1 MSTTYG
7 YTKQVES
14 NQQGSKHT
22 RAISP
27 KKGTYVRRLTK
38 PASLVHEHMFI
49 DHRTYVHRPSN
60 ICSPKSLLFGS
71 LDVGRNHVIVE
82 LNDRSEMNT
91 EHGYRKQVESHHQG
105 SKHTL
110 ASLMSKLRSSLGA
123 AWEQP
128 RSSLEYAYSM
138 LMTTFLR
145 PFSSKRAELERR
157 LASDEITARPSRD
170 YVSSLTRLRLVVSML
185 LFLVLGNGGVWG
197 QETPDYSGTY
207 YIRSESTNKNTP
219 GDYYLCPTK
228 NWYLYKATNSYED
241 DTDDNDDNGQP
252 FLTTYQCKD
261 GVYDA
266 SKAVWDVVKHPT
278 KTDCY
283 YIIQRKTGRY
293 MVSNGQIGS
302 DANRMRVHLEAV
314 ADATALANLG
324 DLALFEI
331 TSHGTHFDIVP
342 HSSEGR
348 NGDYIYLV
356 VNFKNFNE
364 LKGSDGKKGGPNG
377 TYGTNTAGII
387 GLYNQEE
394 NHKWFLES
402 AKCTTPVITFSNTT
416 STITITAGDGE
427 SIYYTTDESNPDAN
441 SYVYTAPFELTEGM
455 VIKAISK
462 KTNLI
467 DSEIATLT
475 VVKLATPVIT
485 FNEETRK
492 VTITAAEGAMIYY
505 TTNDTDPTI
514 GETTAHGASPVVI
527 AHALPS
533 TKIHARAVKSGSF
546 NSDVA
551 TKTDIPVKVLTNPTI
566 ILAEDEF
573 VYDGSAKEPAI
584 TVKDGDVIISADEY
598 VVTYS
603 NNTNAGTASVTIS
616 DNADGDYQVNDGS
629 KSFTISP
636 KSLGDGT
643 TAAGGITVEMTDDGS
658 LSAVKDGSTTLV
670 ENTDYTQETVEEGS
684 DKIITIT
691 GKGNYTGIVKG
702 IYASPVFVDS
712 DGGGSGQAAAV
723 YQAKRDLSCPSGI
736 KPYIIRKV
744 NPSIGTAVITKLDY
758 IPEDVPVLLLSD
770 AEASGF
776 VASPKDPSTP
786 DVTAQTKNSNL
797 LKVSS
802 GGETVGAA
810 QIYMFYQGEFVL
822 TKAGTLGEGKY
833 FLYNPNYNAQAQTAG
848 GNSGSASSRGSLQI
862 VFDDETTGISEMNNS
877 KIEEK
882 ETDVWY
888 TLEGQ
893 RIIGKPS
900 KGGIY
905 IRKGQKIFL
914 KRN

>member
-1 MSTTYG
+1 MSKLRSSLG
-7 YTKQVES
+7 AAWEQARSRQEYTHRTGGQL
-14 NQQGSKHT
+14 T

-27 KKGTYVRRLTK
+27 KKGIYVRRLTK

-49 DHRTYVHRPSN
+49 DHRTYVL
-60 ICSPKSLLFGS
+60 PK
-71 LDVGRNHVIVE
+71 
-82 LNDRSEMNT
+82 
-91 EHGYRKQVESHHQG
+91 
-105 SKHTL
+105 
-110 ASLMSKLRSSLGA
+110 A
-123 AWEQP
+123 
-128 RSSLEYAYSM
+128 
-138 LMTTFLR
+138 
-145 PFSSKRAELERR
+145 
-157 LASDEITARPSRD
+157 
-170 YVSSLTRLRLVVSML
+170 
-185 LFLVLGNGGVWG
+185 LFLALLMLVGITGAWG
-197 QETPDYSGTY
+197 QDTPDYSGVY
-207 YIRSESTNKNTP
+207 YIRSESTNKDTD

-331 TSHGTHFDIVP
+331 TSHSGHIDIVP
-342 HSSEGR
+342 HSTDGR
-348 NGDYIYLV
+348 NGDTYIYLV

-475 VVKLATPVIT
+475 VNKLAMPTIT
-485 FNEETRK
+485 FNEETRE
-492 VTITAAEGAMIYY
+492 VAITAAEGAEIYY
-505 TTNDTDPTI
+505 TTDDTDPTI
-514 GETTAHGASPVVI
+514 EETTAHAASPVVI

-533 TKIHARAVKSGSF
+533 TKIHAQAVKSGSI
-546 NSDVA
+546 NSDIA
-551 TKTDIPVKVLTNPTI
+551 TKTDIPAKVLTNPTI

-584 TVKDGDVIISADEY
+584 TVKDGDVVVSADEY
-598 VVTYS
+598 VVNYS
-603 NNTNAGTASVTIS
+603 SNTNAGTASVTVS
-616 DNADGDYQVNDGS
+616 DKAGGDYQVNGS
-629 KSFTISP
+629 KTFTISP
-636 KSLGDGT
+636 KSIGDGNV
-643 TAAGGITVEMTDDGS
+643 AAGGIIIEMTPEGD
-658 LSAVKDGSTTLV
+658 LSSVKDGETTLV
-670 ENTDYTQETVEEGS
+670 LNTDYTYTTETVDEN
-684 DKIITIT
+684 KVVTIT
-691 GKGNYTGIVKG
+691 GKGNYQNSAKG
-702 IYASPVFVDS
+702 IYANPPFIKPEGESS
-712 DGGGSGQAAAV
+712 AAAV
-723 YQAKRDLSCPSGI
+723 YTAMTDLANPTGI

-744 NPSIGTAVITKLDY
+744 NPSIGTMVISKLDY
-758 IPEDVPVLLLSD
+758 IPEGVPVLLLSD
-770 AEASGF
+770 EEAEGF
-776 VASPKDPSTP
+776 VAAPKDPSTP
-786 DVTAQTKNSNL
+786 EVTDGTKNSNQ
-797 LKVSS
+797 LKVSA
-802 GGETVGAA
+802 GGETVQAA

-833 FLYNPNYNAQAQTAG
+833 YLYNPNYSAQAQTAG

-862 VFDDETTGISEMNNS
+862 VFDDETTGISELNNS

-893 RIIGKPS
+893 R
-900 KGGIY
+900 
-905 IRKGQKIFL
+905 L

>member
-1 MSTTYG
+1 MSTIYG
-7 YTKQVES
+7 FKKQVTRD
-14 NQQGSKHT
+14 QQGSSLTLASLMSKLRSSLGAAWEQARSRQEYTHRTGGQLT

-27 KKGTYVRRLTK
+27 KKGIYVRRLTK

-49 DHRTYVHRPSN
+49 DHRTYVL
-60 ICSPKSLLFGS
+60 PK
-71 LDVGRNHVIVE
+71 
-82 LNDRSEMNT
+82 
-91 EHGYRKQVESHHQG
+91 
-105 SKHTL
+105 
-110 ASLMSKLRSSLGA
+110 A
-123 AWEQP
+123 
-128 RSSLEYAYSM
+128 
-138 LMTTFLR
+138 
-145 PFSSKRAELERR
+145 
-157 LASDEITARPSRD
+157 
-170 YVSSLTRLRLVVSML
+170 
-185 LFLVLGNGGVWG
+185 LFLALLMLVGITGAWG
-197 QETPDYSGTY
+197 QDTPDYSGVY
-207 YIRSESTNKNTP
+207 YIRSESTNKDTD

-331 TSHGTHFDIVP
+331 TSHSGHIDIVP
-342 HSSEGR
+342 HSTDGR
-348 NGDYIYLV
+348 NGDTYIYLV

-475 VVKLATPVIT
+475 VNKLAMPTIT
-485 FNEETRK
+485 FNEETRE
-492 VTITAAEGAMIYY
+492 VAITAAEGAEIYY
-505 TTNDTDPTI
+505 TTDDTDPTI
-514 GETTAHGASPVVI
+514 EETTAHAASPVVI

-533 TKIHARAVKSGSF
+533 TKIHAQAVKSGSI
-546 NSDVA
+546 NSDIA
-551 TKTDIPVKVLTNPTI
+551 TKTDIPAKVLTNPTI

-584 TVKDGDVIISADEY
+584 TVKDGDVVVSADEY
-598 VVTYS
+598 VVNYS
-603 NNTNAGTASVTIS
+603 SNTNAGTASVTVS
-616 DNADGDYQVNDGS
+616 DKAGGDYQVNGS
-629 KSFTISP
+629 KTFTISP
-636 KSLGDGT
+636 KSIGDGNV
-643 TAAGGITVEMTDDGS
+643 AAGGIIIEMTPEGD
-658 LSAVKDGSTTLV
+658 LSSVKDGETTLV
-670 ENTDYTQETVEEGS
+670 LNTDYTYTTETVDEN
-684 DKIITIT
+684 KVVTIT
-691 GKGNYTGIVKG
+691 GKGNYQNSAKG
-702 IYASPVFVDS
+702 IYANPPFIKPEGESS
-712 DGGGSGQAAAV
+712 AAAV
-723 YQAKRDLSCPSGI
+723 YTAMTDLANPTGI

-744 NPSIGTAVITKLDY
+744 NPSIGTMVISKLDY
-758 IPEDVPVLLLSD
+758 IPEGVPVLLLSD
-770 AEASGF
+770 EEAEGF
-776 VASPKDPSTP
+776 VAAPKDPSTP
-786 DVTAQTKNSNL
+786 EVTDGTKNSNQ
-797 LKVSS
+797 LKVSA
-802 GGETVGAA
+802 GGETVQAA

-833 FLYNPNYNAQAQTAG
+833 YLYNPNYSAQAQTAG

-862 VFDDETTGISEMNNS
+862 VFDDETTGISELNNS

>member
-1 MSTTYG
+1 MSTIYG
-7 YTKQVES
+7 FKKQVTRD
-14 NQQGSKHT
+14 QQGSSLTLASLMSKLRSSLGAAWEQARSRQEYTHRTGGQLT

-27 KKGTYVRRLTK
+27 KKGIYVRRLTK

-49 DHRTYVHRPSN
+49 DHRTYVL
-60 ICSPKSLLFGS
+60 PK
-71 LDVGRNHVIVE
+71 
-82 LNDRSEMNT
+82 
-91 EHGYRKQVESHHQG
+91 
-105 SKHTL
+105 
-110 ASLMSKLRSSLGA
+110 A
-123 AWEQP
+123 
-128 RSSLEYAYSM
+128 
-138 LMTTFLR
+138 
-145 PFSSKRAELERR
+145 
-157 LASDEITARPSRD
+157 
-170 YVSSLTRLRLVVSML
+170 
-185 LFLVLGNGGVWG
+185 LFLALLMLVGITGAWG
-197 QETPDYSGTY
+197 QDTPDYSGVY
-207 YIRSESTNKNTP
+207 YIRSESTNKDTD

-331 TSHGTHFDIVP
+331 TSHSGHIDIVP
-342 HSSEGR
+342 HSTDGR
-348 NGDYIYLV
+348 NGDTYIYLV

-475 VVKLATPVIT
+475 VNKLAMPTIT
-485 FNEETRK
+485 FNEETRE
-492 VTITAAEGAMIYY
+492 VAITAAEGAEIYY
-505 TTNDTDPTI
+505 TTDDTDPTI
-514 GETTAHGASPVVI
+514 EETTAHAASPVVI

-533 TKIHARAVKSGSF
+533 TKIHAQAVKSGSI
-546 NSDVA
+546 NSDIA
-551 TKTDIPVKVLTNPTI
+551 TKTDIPAKVLTNPTI

-584 TVKDGDVIISADEY
+584 TVKDGDVVVSADEY
-598 VVTYS
+598 VVNYS
-603 NNTNAGTASVTIS
+603 SNTNAGTASVTVS
-616 DNADGDYQVNDGS
+616 DKAGGDYQVNGS
-629 KSFTISP
+629 KTFTISP
-636 KSLGDGT
+636 KSIGDGNV
-643 TAAGGITVEMTDDGS
+643 AAGGIIIEMTPEGD
-658 LSAVKDGSTTLV
+658 LSSVKDGETTLV
-670 ENTDYTQETVEEGS
+670 LNTDYTYTTETVDEN
-684 DKIITIT
+684 KVVTIT
-691 GKGNYTGIVKG
+691 GKGNYQNSAKG
-702 IYASPVFVDS
+702 IYANPPFIKPEGESS
-712 DGGGSGQAAAV
+712 AAAV
-723 YQAKRDLSCPSGI
+723 YTAMTDLANPTGI

-744 NPSIGTAVITKLDY
+744 NPSIGTMVISKLDY
-758 IPEDVPVLLLSD
+758 IPEGVPVLLLSD
-770 AEASGF
+770 EEAEGF
-776 VASPKDPSTP
+776 VAAPKDPSTP
-786 DVTAQTKNSNL
+786 EVTDGTKNSNQ
-797 LKVSS
+797 LKVSA
-802 GGETVGAA
+802 GGETVQAA
-810 QIYMFYQGEFVL
+810 QIYLFYQGEFVL
-822 TKAGTLGEGKY
+822 TKAGTLGEGNY
-833 FLYNPNYNAQAQTAG
+833 YLYNPNYNAQAQTAG

-862 VFDDETTGISEMNNS
+862 VFDDETTGISELNNS

>member
-1 MSTTYG
+1 
-7 YTKQVES
+7 
-14 NQQGSKHT
+14 
-22 RAISP
+22 
-27 KKGTYVRRLTK
+27 
-38 PASLVHEHMFI
+38 
-49 DHRTYVHRPSN
+49 
-60 ICSPKSLLFGS
+60 
-71 LDVGRNHVIVE
+71 
-82 LNDRSEMNT
+82 MNT

-123 AWEQP
+123 AWEQA

-138 LMTTFLR
+138 LMTTILR

-157 LASDEITARPSRD
+157 IASDDITARPSRD
-170 YVSSLTRLRLVVSML
+170 YVSSLTRLRLVMSLLLML
-185 LFLVLGNGGVWG
+185 TLGSGSVWG
-197 QETPDYSGTY
+197 QTDYSGTY
-207 YIRSESTNKNTP
+207 YIASRDYAAGNTTTNF
-219 GDYYLCPTK
+219 YLCPTE
-228 NWYLYKATNSYED
+228 NWYYYQSDSPYFTN
-241 DTDDNDDNGQP
+241 TDNGMP
-252 FLTTYQCKD
+252 FMTTYQCRN

-266 SKAVWDVVKHPT
+266 SKAVWIIEK
-278 KTDCY
+278 KTGTDYY
-283 YIIQRKTGRY
+283 YIKQATSGY
-293 MVSNGQIGS
+293 YLTYNVAMGQSSNAG
-302 DANRMRVHLEAV
+302 RMRIHLEASP
-314 ADATALANLG
+314 ADDDA
-324 DLALFEI
+324 ALFQITYVVANSCYEI
-331 TSHGTHFDIVP
+331 ITKKYDTGTTRKYLNVTGQSGKSGNINSLVGTSARTDGPTDC
-342 HSSEGR
+342 
-348 NGDYIYLV
+348 
-356 VNFKNFNE
+356 KNV
-364 LKGSDGKKGGPNG
+364 G
-377 TYGTNTAGII
+377 GII
-387 GLYNQEE
+387 GLYTAGASDSNGV
-394 NHKWFLES
+394 WYLEK
-402 AKCTTPVITFSNTT
+402 AKCKTPVITFDNVT
-416 STITITAGDGE
+416 SMVTITSDDDET
-427 SIYYTTDESNPDAN
+427 IYYTTDGNNPDAN
-441 SYVYTAPFELTEGM
+441 FTVYSEPFVLNAGA

-462 KTNLI
+462 KEGII

-475 VVKLATPVIT
+475 VEKLATPTIT
-485 FNEETRK
+485 FDEETRE
-492 VTITAAEGAMIYY
+492 VTITAAEDVEIYY

-514 GETTAHGASPVVI
+514 EETTAHAASSVVI

-533 TKIHARAVKSGSF
+533 TKIHARAVKSGYI
-546 NSDVA
+546 NSDVV
-551 TKTDIPVKVLTNPTI
+551 TKTDIPAKVLTNPTI

-584 TVKDGDVIISADEY
+584 TVKDGDVVVSADEY

-616 DNADGDYQVNDGS
+616 DKADGDYQVNDDS
-629 KSFTISP
+629 KNFTISP
-636 KSLGDGT
+636 KSLGDGS
-643 TAAGGITVEMTDDGS
+643 TAAEGITVEMTEDGS

-691 GKGNYTGIVKG
+691 GKGNYTGIVRG
-702 IYASPVFVDS
+702 FYASPAFVDP
-712 DGGGSGQAAAV
+712 DGGSGSGQAAAV

-802 GGETVGAA
+802 GGETVRAA

-862 VFDDETTGISEMNNS
+862 VFDDETTGISELNNS

>member
-1 MSTTYG
+1 
-7 YTKQVES
+7 
-14 NQQGSKHT
+14 
-22 RAISP
+22 
-27 KKGTYVRRLTK
+27 
-38 PASLVHEHMFI
+38 
-49 DHRTYVHRPSN
+49 
-60 ICSPKSLLFGS
+60 
-71 LDVGRNHVIVE
+71 
-82 LNDRSEMNT
+82 MNT
-91 EHGYRKQVESHHQG
+91 EYGYRKQVESHHQG

-123 AWEQP
+123 AWEQA

-138 LMTTFLR
+138 LMTTILR

-157 LASDEITARPSRD
+157 T
-170 YVSSLTRLRLVVSML
+170 
-185 LFLVLGNGGVWG
+185 
-197 QETPDYSGTY
+197 DYSGTY
-207 YIRSESTNKNTP
+207 YIASRDYAAGNTTTNF
-219 GDYYLCPTK
+219 YLCPTE
-228 NWYLYKATNSYED
+228 NWYYYQSDSPYFTN
-241 DTDDNDDNGQP
+241 TDNGMP
-252 FLTTYQCKD
+252 FMTTYQCRN

-266 SKAVWDVVKHPT
+266 SKAVWIIEK
-278 KTDCY
+278 KTGTDYY
-283 YIIQRKTGRY
+283 YIKQATSGY
-293 MVSNGQIGS
+293 YLTYNVAMGQSSNAG
-302 DANRMRVHLEAV
+302 RMRIHLEASP
-314 ADATALANLG
+314 ADDDA
-324 DLALFEI
+324 ALFQITYVVANSCYEI
-331 TSHGTHFDIVP
+331 ITKKYDTGTTRKYLNVTGQSGKSGNINSLVGTSARTDGPTDC
-342 HSSEGR
+342 
-348 NGDYIYLV
+348 
-356 VNFKNFNE
+356 KNV
-364 LKGSDGKKGGPNG
+364 G
-377 TYGTNTAGII
+377 GII
-387 GLYNQEE
+387 GLYTAGASDSNGV
-394 NHKWFLES
+394 WYLEK
-402 AKCTTPVITFSNTT
+402 AKCKTPVITFDNVT
-416 STITITAGDGE
+416 SMVTITSDDDET
-427 SIYYTTDESNPDAN
+427 IYYTTDGNNPDAN
-441 SYVYTAPFELTEGM
+441 FTVYSEPFVLNAGA

-462 KTNLI
+462 KEGII

-475 VVKLATPVIT
+475 VEKLATPTIT
-485 FNEETRK
+485 FDEETRE
-492 VTITAAEGAMIYY
+492 VTITAAEDVEIYY

-514 GETTAHGASPVVI
+514 EETTAHAASSVVI

-533 TKIHARAVKSGSF
+533 TKIHARAVKSGYI
-546 NSDVA
+546 NSDVV
-551 TKTDIPVKVLTNPTI
+551 TKTDIPAKVLTNPTI

-584 TVKDGDVIISADEY
+584 TVKDGDVVVSADEY

-616 DNADGDYQVNDGS
+616 DKADGDYQVNDDS
-629 KSFTISP
+629 KNFTISP
-636 KSLGDGT
+636 KSLGDGS
-643 TAAGGITVEMTDDGS
+643 TAAEGITVEMTEDGS

-691 GKGNYTGIVKG
+691 GKGNYTGIVRG
-702 IYASPVFVDS
+702 FYASPAFVDP
-712 DGGGSGQAAAV
+712 DGGSGSGQAAAV

-770 AEASGF
+770 DEASGF
-776 VASPKDPSTP
+776 VASPKD
-786 DVTAQTKNSNL
+786 
-797 LKVSS
+797 S
-802 GGETVGAA
+802 GGETVQAA

-862 VFDDETTGISEMNNS
+862 VFDDEATGISELNNS

>member
-1 MSTTYG
+1 MMARCS
-7 YTKQVES
+7 
-14 NQQGSKHT
+14 QGVAKVYPRCSQAL
-22 RAISP
+22 AI
-27 KKGTYVRRLTK
+27 
-38 PASLVHEHMFI
+38 
-49 DHRTYVHRPSN
+49 
-60 ICSPKSLLFGS
+60 
-71 LDVGRNHVIVE
+71 
-82 LNDRSEMNT
+82 
-91 EHGYRKQVESHHQG
+91 
-105 SKHTL
+105 
-110 ASLMSKLRSSLGA
+110 LMSMLRVWLEY
-123 AWEQP
+123 AWKQP
-128 RSSLEYAYSM
+128 RVWLEYAYSM
-138 LMTTFLR
+138 PTVCLETKNLFPYGEQNIPTLGTKHSQPGNKTGFRLLVSLLLM
-145 PFSSKRAELERR
+145 
-157 LASDEITARPSRD
+157 
-170 YVSSLTRLRLVVSML
+170 
-185 LFLVLGNGGVWG
+185 LVLGSGSVWG
-197 QETPDYSGTY
+197 QETPDYSGVY
-207 YIRSESTNKNTP
+207 YIRSESTNKNTD

-261 GVYDA
+261 GDYDA
-266 SKAVWDVVKHPT
+266 KKAVWDVVKHPT
-278 KTDCY
+278 ETDCY

-293 MVSNGQIGS
+293 MVSNGKIGS

-331 TSHGTHFDIVP
+331 TSHSGHIDILP
-342 HSSEGR
+342 HSTEGR
-348 NGDYIYLV
+348 NGDTYKYLV

-364 LKGSDGKKGGPNG
+364 LKGSEGKQGGPNG

-427 SIYYTTDESNPDAN
+427 SIYYTTDGSNPDAN
-441 SYVYTAPFELTEGM
+441 SNGYSEPFELTEEK

-462 KTNLI
+462 KNYLI
-467 DSEIATLT
+467 DSEIATLI
-475 VVKLATPVIT
+475 VEKLATPTIS
-485 FNEETRK
+485 FNEETRE
-492 VTITAAEGAMIYY
+492 VTITAAEGAEIYY

-514 GETTAHGASPVVI
+514 EETTAHAASPVVI

-533 TKIHARAVKSGSF
+533 TKIHAQAVKSGSI

-551 TKTDIPVKVLTNPTI
+551 TKTDIPAKVLTNPTI

-584 TVKDGDVIISADEY
+584 TVKDGDVVVSADEY
-598 VVTYS
+598 EVTYS
-603 NNTNAGTASVTIS
+603 SNTNAGTASVTVS
-616 DNADGDYQVNDGS
+616 DKADGDYEVNGS
-629 KSFTISP
+629 KTFTVSP
-636 KSLGDGT
+636 KIIGDGN
-643 TAAGGITVEMTDDGS
+643 TAAEGITVEITEEGS
-658 LSAVKDGSTTLV
+658 LNAVKDGSTTLV

-691 GKGNYTGIVKG
+691 GKGNYTGIAKG
-702 IYASPVFVDS
+702 IYASPAFVDP
-712 DGGGSGQAAAV
+712 DGGGSEQAAAV
-723 YQAKRDLSCPSGI
+723 YMAKRDLSCPLGI
-736 KPYIIRKV
+736 SPYIIRKV
-744 NPSIGTAVITKLDY
+744 NPTIGTAVITKLDY

-770 AEASGF
+770 DVASGF

-810 QIYMFYQGEFVL
+810 QIYMFYKGEFVL
-822 TKAGTLGEGKY
+822 TKAGTLGEGSF

-848 GNSGSASSRGSLQI
+848 DNPGNAPSRGSLQI
-862 VFDDETTGISEMNNS
+862 VFDDVSTGISELNNS

-888 TLEGQ
+888 TLDG
-893 RIIGKPS
+893 RRLSVKPS
-900 KGGIY
+900 KAGIY
-905 IRKGQKIFL
+905 IHQGQKEYI
-914 KRN
+914 KR